1 MIIHVDARRS
11 QRLPLP
17 ILGGATPVRNC
28 DALAIKV
35 TVIARS
41 QPAPGRGLLS
51 RPREV
56 SSGRFSTDLEIQHE
70 GTWTALH
77 EELHRSVT
85 NAVLTIAAQFPSL
98 QVWPLRCTGY
108 KIQHYRRSPS

>member
-77 EELHRSVT
+77 GLQDPALPQVT
-85 NAVLTIAAQFPSL
+85 FVIPTSESL
-98 QVWPLRCTGY
+98 PA
-108 KIQHYRRSPS
+108 